1 MVLSVI
7 LARVVAAPI
16 ASGKSSSQS
25 QNLGKLTGDW
35 WNWAVSTSPSPL
47 EGSYKGGTQCDGNF
61 VDGVFF
67 LGGSTTSKAVKRT
80 CTVPANTPILFPV
93 VNAVCSAAPA
103 VQQPNGT
110 FTGDPKPYTKCS
122 QDRSSTRR
130 SLVPSGTRHWS
141 RLSRRSRRLRTL
153 PHLVCKRPQRHDAGR
168 ALHVELHRT
177 YRHEARDRHHHER
190 SDDEPGQPP
199 AQNSAVSDPL
209 GKREDPDRKGG
220 CARHQDGEEPRGQ
233 GSLNRLHVTA
243 GLGGGQRRKLH
254 ARQHREQRAAHDDE
268 RERQDAPAVLTR
280 PPQVAPDGEE
290 GEHQQPGRHPDR

>member
-122 QDRSSTRR
+122 QDFLDQILLNGTTFATLNGQ
-130 SLVPSGTRHWS
+130 SLEIQRLESGPFTWTFPSPSNIFPSVPPGSYDAAANGLWVC
-141 RLSRRSRRLRTL
+141 L
-153 PHLVCKRPQRHDAGR
+153 PQGL
-168 ALHVELHRT
+168 
-177 YRHEARDRHHHER
+177 
-190 SDDEPGQPP
+190 EPGTYTLQF
-199 AQNSAVSDPL
+199 
-209 GKREDPDRKGG
+209 GG
-220 CARHQDGEEPRGQ
+220 TFPNVGFEQDITYN
-233 GSLNRLHVTA
+233 LTA
-243 GLGGGQRRKLH
+243 SS
-254 ARQHREQRAAHDDE
+254 
-268 RERQDAPAVLTR
+268 
-280 PPQVAPDGEE
+280 
-290 GEHQQPGRHPDR
+290 